1 MLVHGVNI
9 SFASLMSLSTKSIS
23 CFYCIY
29 FLHITV
35 ANRSKKNW
43 KHKESF
49 LFIFHSC
56 VHTFTEI
63 CCIHA
68 YLRVKFGKASVHYG
82 TLQGGIH
89 MSVSCHLLSCCNW
102 QAAICQLAPLL
113 CGFFFIVL
121 GARVMRPSGLSVCQW
136 LAAQDASSA
145 LILNASIYILML
157 T

>member
-1 MLVHGVNI
+1 MLVRDVNI
-9 SFASLMSLSTKSIS
+9 SFSSLMSLSTKSIS

-49 LFIFHSC
+49 LFIFLLVKVVS
-56 VHTFTEI
+56 VLLLK
-63 CCIHA
+63 
-68 YLRVKFGKASVHYG
+68 YLVYMLTWGSSSVK
-82 TLQGGIH
+82 LQGGIH

-136 LAAQDASSA
+136 LVAQDASSA